1 MNILI
6 AGLPENT
13 KNYEIALRKCGA
25 SCSVHLSM
33 GNVSAYDGL
42 LLPGGGD
49 LHPAWYGQ
57 KIHGSRSIDPELDRA
72 QLLLLDAF
80 VHAQK
85 PVLGI
90 CRGLQVIQV
99 YFGGNLVQDLP
110 AAAKHQALPIPD
122 SRKSSDQH
130 HFVTNLPG
138 TRLHTLYGDQCLVNS
153 AHHQGILTPAPGLR
167 PSQLAPDGVIEALE
181 HTGKP
186 VLGVQWHPER
196 TGSIIPYP
204 GIADGSILIHN
215 FLKQM

>member
-13 KNYEIALRKCGA
+13 KNYETALRKCGA
-25 SCSVHLSM
+25 TYTVCLSM
-33 GNVSAYDGL
+33 ENLSSYDGL

-57 KIHGSRSIDPELDRA
+57 KIHGSRYIDPALDRA

-80 VHAQK
+80 VRKSK

-99 YFGGNLVQDLP
+99 YFGGSLVQDLP
-110 AAAKHQALPIPD
+110 TAARHQALPSTD
-122 SRKSSDQH
+122 RH
-130 HFVTNLPG
+130 HFVTNLPS
-138 TRLHTLYGDQCLVNS
+138 TLLHSLYGDTCLVNS
-153 AHHQGILTPAPGLR
+153 AHHQGILTPAPDLH
-167 PSQLAPDGVIEALE
+167 PSQIAPDGVIEALE
-181 HTGKP
+181 HIRKP

-196 TGSIIPYP
+196 TGSSIQHP

>member
-13 KNYEIALRKCGA
+13 KNYETALRKCGA
-25 SCSVHLSM
+25 AYSVCLSPK
-33 GNVSAYDGL
+33 NVSVYDGL

-57 KIHGSRSIDPELDRA
+57 KIQGSRSIDPALDRA
-72 QLLLLDAF
+72 QLLLLDTF
-80 VHAQK
+80 VREAK
-85 PVLGI
+85 PVFGI

-99 YFGGNLVQDLP
+99 YFGGSLIQDLP
-110 AAAKHQALPIPD
+110 AVKKHQALP
-122 SRKSSDQH
+122 STDQH
-130 HFVTNLPG
+130 PFVTNLPG
-138 TRLHTLYGDQCLVNS
+138 THLHALYGDNCLVNS

-167 PSQLAPDGVIEALE
+167 PSQFAPDGVIEALE
-181 HTGKP
+181 HTEKP

-196 TGSIIPYP
+196 TGSSIRHP
-204 GIADGSILIHN
+204 GIADGSILIHS